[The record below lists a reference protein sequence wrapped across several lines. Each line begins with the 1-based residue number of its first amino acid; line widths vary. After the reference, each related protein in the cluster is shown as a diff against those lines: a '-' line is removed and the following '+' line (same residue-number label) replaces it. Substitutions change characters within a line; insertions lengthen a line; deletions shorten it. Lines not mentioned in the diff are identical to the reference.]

1 MRLADH
7 LAAAALRLAP
17 APRRLWIEAA
27 RAELPHVPAR
37 EANRFA
43 AGILLSAFRFR
54 LTDPR
59 SVGRSAR
66 IGLPVLAALWAG
78 LELRLMLMLHEAGS
92 EPAIIAAVLAS
103 AALILAGGLITAWL
117 GLEAAAKLGPAAILT
132 FLAAWLAVD
141 LGFTGSSSLHLVRSL
156 MLENAFAVAMATMAA
171 LLARRRERQ
180 AEDVT

>member
-54 LTDPR
+54 MTDPR
-59 SVGRSAR
+59 FVGRSAR

-78 LELRLMLMLHEAGS
+78 LELRLMLMLQEAGS
-92 EPAIIAAVLAS
+92 EPAI
-103 AALILAGGLITAWL
+103 
-117 GLEAAAKLGPAAILT
+117 ILT
-132 FLAAWLAVD
+132 FLAAWLAAD
-141 LGFTGSSSLHLVRSL
+141 LAFTGSSSLHLVRSL
-156 MLENAFAVAMATMAA
+156 MLENALAVAMATMAA
-171 LLARRRERQ
+171 LLARRWERQ